1 MSTPKKF
8 QGLGNNTQG
17 TPVPLKIAHFRSKK
31 LKVPTY
37 HWALKKYILR
47 FCLKFFLG
55 LLGSISTNKK
65 MYFKYLILTSKSKFC
80 YRNRLHLRIDVL
92 ECGFGHQY

>member
-37 HWALKKYILR
+37 H
-47 FCLKFFLG
+47 
-55 LLGSISTNKK
+55 
-65 MYFKYLILTSKSKFC
+65 
-80 YRNRLHLRIDVL
+80 
-92 ECGFGHQY
+92 